1 MFKLNAE
8 RMCKSSK
15 ICSGHLICTW
25 CAHFLHYMEQFEHV
39 ELSTYL
45 RVREDGK
52 YLKIIDTN
60 RHQ

>member
-1 MFKLNAE
+1 VQKFQDLF
-8 RMCKSSK
+8 RPFDLHVMCPFFALY
-15 ICSGHLICTW
+15 G
-25 CAHFLHYMEQFEHV
+25 AFEHV